1 VCERE
6 KQGEVGF
13 GIQTAL
19 PCCFYQSSHFFLV
32 VAAAVAPVVASAG
45 GCYLYYFYPPQTGGG
60 GGAVGALDALGN
72 PVSAESWFKVRSQPS
87 E

>member
-1 VCERE
+1 MMNVFSQPDMVPDMGKR
-6 KQGEVGF
+6 K
-13 GIQTAL
+13 L
-19 PCCFYQSSHFFLV
+19 MNNLV
-32 VAAAVAPVVASAG
+32 LAAVAPVVASAG